1 MAQPDEAS
9 ADDLPVTSEE
19 SETEQEQVQSAAE
32 QEKPIVYMTRDISP
46 SGLQAVYDALQASPT
61 GRSP

>member
-1 MAQPDEAS
+1 MKKTISGSFLLAALWVVLLSGCSQAMAQPDEAS

-32 QEKPIVYMTRDISP
+32 QEKPIV
-46 SGLQAVYDALQASPT
+46 
-61 GRSP
+61 